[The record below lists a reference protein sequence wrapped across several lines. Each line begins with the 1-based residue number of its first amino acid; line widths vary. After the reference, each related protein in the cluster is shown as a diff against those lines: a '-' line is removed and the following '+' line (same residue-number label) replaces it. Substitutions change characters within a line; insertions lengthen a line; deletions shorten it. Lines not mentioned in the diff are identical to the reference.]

1 MVIYIWISRV
11 SWGEIKPMKRK
22 VTHTRANT
30 KDMNKMIM
38 GNIIDKI
45 KETIY
50 EQVIGDA
57 LELEEKE
64 DISM

>member
-1 MVIYIWISRV
+1 
-11 SWGEIKPMKRK
+11 
-22 VTHTRANT
+22 
-30 KDMNKMIM
+30 M

-64 DISM
+64 GV

>member
-1 MVIYIWISRV
+1 
-11 SWGEIKPMKRK
+11 
-22 VTHTRANT
+22 
-30 KDMNKMIM
+30 M
-38 GNIIDKI
+38 GNIIDII

>member
-1 MVIYIWISRV
+1 
-11 SWGEIKPMKRK
+11 
-22 VTHTRANT
+22 
-30 KDMNKMIM
+30 M

-57 LELEEKE
+57 FELEEKE
-64 DISM
+64 DISI

>member
-1 MVIYIWISRV
+1 
-11 SWGEIKPMKRK
+11 
-22 VTHTRANT
+22 
-30 KDMNKMIM
+30 M

-50 EQVIGDA
+50 EQVIGDD

>member
-1 MVIYIWISRV
+1 
-11 SWGEIKPMKRK
+11 
-22 VTHTRANT
+22 
-30 KDMNKMIM
+30 M

-45 KETIY
+45 KVTIH

>member
-1 MVIYIWISRV
+1 
-11 SWGEIKPMKRK
+11 
-22 VTHTRANT
+22 
-30 KDMNKMIM
+30 M

-45 KETIY
+45 KKTIY

>member
-1 MVIYIWISRV
+1 
-11 SWGEIKPMKRK
+11 
-22 VTHTRANT
+22 
-30 KDMNKMIM
+30 M

-57 LELEEKE
+57 LELEENE
-64 DISM
+64 AISM

>member
-1 MVIYIWISRV
+1 
-11 SWGEIKPMKRK
+11 
-22 VTHTRANT
+22 
-30 KDMNKMIM
+30 M
-38 GNIIDKI
+38 GNIIYKI

>member
-1 MVIYIWISRV
+1 
-11 SWGEIKPMKRK
+11 
-22 VTHTRANT
+22 
-30 KDMNKMIM
+30 M

-50 EQVIGDA
+50 EQVIEDA

>member
-1 MVIYIWISRV
+1 
-11 SWGEIKPMKRK
+11 
-22 VTHTRANT
+22 
-30 KDMNKMIM
+30 M

-57 LELEEKE
+57 LGLEEKE

>member
-1 MVIYIWISRV
+1 
-11 SWGEIKPMKRK
+11 
-22 VTHTRANT
+22 
-30 KDMNKMIM
+30 M

-45 KETIY
+45 KEIIY

-57 LELEEKE
+57 FELEEKE

>member
-1 MVIYIWISRV
+1 M
-11 SWGEIKPMKRK
+11 E
-22 VTHTRANT
+22 
-30 KDMNKMIM
+30 
-38 GNIIDKI
+38 NIIDKI

-50 EQVIGDA
+50 EQVIGVA

>member
-1 MVIYIWISRV
+1 
-11 SWGEIKPMKRK
+11 
-22 VTHTRANT
+22 
-30 KDMNKMIM
+30 M

-45 KETIY
+45 KEIIY

>member
-1 MVIYIWISRV
+1 M
-11 SWGEIKPMKRK
+11 E
-22 VTHTRANT
+22 
-30 KDMNKMIM
+30 
-38 GNIIDKI
+38 NIIDKI
-45 KETIY
+45 KGTIY